1 MLLTNAF
8 SSLKYIME
16 GENMKVLFV
25 DFDGVLNSEGY
36 RDDPD
41 LYLEAPI
48 EPAKMPL
55 LKRIKD
61 ATDCKI
67 VLTTSWREYWSYTG
81 EHTDRIGTFIDKIFS
96 DFGMRVTGKT
106 PERNFFRRDE
116 EVDFWLRDHH
126 FTKVES
132 YCILDDL
139 DELFYDDI
147 IKKHLIVTNAQ
158 TGITDDD
165 VRRAIEILNGGIS

>member
-1 MLLTNAF
+1 
-8 SSLKYIME
+8 
-16 GENMKVLFV
+16 MKVLFL

-55 LKRIKD
+55 LKRIVD
-61 ATDCKI
+61 ATGCKI
-67 VLTTSWREYWSYTG
+67 VLSTSWRDYWSFTG

-126 FTKVES
+126 FITKIES
-132 YCILDDL
+132 YCILDDI
-139 DELFYDDI
+139 DEIFFDANI
-147 IKKHLIVTNAQ
+147 REHLILTNSKI
-158 TGITDDD
+158 GLTDDD
-165 VRRAIEILNGGIS
+165 VKRAIDMLNGGTK